1 MKKTLMTLT
10 AMAAMCGFAGQDD
23 LLVTLTV
30 NEKLAYKDSSP
41 VVNDR
46 VALVWTPTGV
56 EFKGFYADGTLIDG
70 QSQALAFINV
80 KDGAVGTVA
89 FQISAARVEKMKLTG
104 GSYALYLLDTRGA
117 DKKPV
122 TVEGQSAN
130 TVAAVNYFVKLVG
143 TDAQGGDAVGGA
155 SSAASEGTSADT
167 IVAQGSA
174 ELPFAEITYQPIIK
188 SAKVEDGKFKV
199 TIENAVPYMG
209 YGLAVGTTPA
219 KADMKPTGEVKTG
232 LTKEIVLEYPID
244 PNQPSAF
251 IQATAGRN
259 Q

>member
-1 MKKTLMTLT
+1 MKKILMVVA

-56 EFKGFYADGTLIDG
+56 EFKGFYADGTLVDG

-89 FQISAARVEKMKLTG
+89 FQISASRVEKMKLTG

-155 SSAASEGTSADT
+155 SSAASAGTSADK
-167 IVAQGSA
+167 IVAQGVA
-174 ELPFAEITYQPIIK
+174 QLPVEETELKPVIK

-199 TIENAVPYMG
+199 TIEKAVPYMA
-209 YGLAVGTTPA
+209 YGLMAGTTPD
-219 KADMKPTGEVKTG
+219 KNGMKPTGEVKSGAT
-232 LTKEIVLEYPID
+232 EEVVLEYPIESGK
-244 PNQPSAF
+244 PAVF
-251 IQATAGRN
+251 LQATAGRN